1 MRHLSVKALA
11 LVCAASLPALPS
23 FAAAKVKIV
32 NADGPGEGFND
43 PTPLAPSGGNKG
55 KTIGQQRLIA
65 FGHAAKIWGATLPDI
80 GDMQIRVFANF
91 NPLTCSAAGV
101 VLGSAGT
108 ITIWSDFP
116 EAPFAN
122 TWYHSALANK
132 LSGTD
137 LSEGPKLDPKDPVFA
152 DGRINNDIRAQ
163 FNSRLGTDAACGAS
177 FWYYG
182 LNTNTPVNGINLV
195 AVLLHEFG
203 HGLGFANFI
212 SEDTGAEIQ
221 GMDDI
226 YSKFTKDNTTG
237 LTWDVM
243 TNAQR
248 VAAAINTGNQV
259 WIGPKAVAAVPDVLG
274 GAPIVNVNS
283 PTSATL
289 PAGAAGFGAPVVAPG
304 VTGALDLANDGVG
317 VTTDGCTT
325 LPAASGPG
333 RLILIDRG
341 TCTFVLKAK
350 NAQDAGYAGVII
362 ANNAAGAPPGLG
374 GCDGTITIPVASIT
388 NTDGA
393 NLKMALAGGP
403 VNVTLGAAAVTAGAD
418 ASGNPLL
425 FAPNP
430 VQLGSSISH
439 WDTSAYPNQLM
450 EPAINCNLTHSVNVP
465 QDMTMEQLRDIGWE

>member
-1 MRHLSVKALA
+1 MRHLAFKAFALA
-11 LVCAASLPALPS
+11 CAAGLPALPT
-23 FAAAKVKIV
+23 FAIAKVKIV

-43 PTPLAPSGGNKG
+43 PTPLAPSGANKG

-65 FGHAAKIWGATLPDI
+65 FEHAAKFWGATLPDI
-80 GDMQIRVFANF
+80 GNMQIRVFANF
-91 NPLTCSAAGV
+91 NPLACTNAGV

-108 ITIWSDFP
+108 VTIWSDCP
-116 EAPFAN
+116 QAPFAN

-137 LSEGPKLDPKDPVFA
+137 LSEGPKVDPQDPVFA
-152 DGRINNDIRAQ
+152 DGRIN
-163 FNSRLGTDAACGAS
+163 
-177 FWYYG
+177 
-182 LNTNTPVNGINLV
+182 
-195 AVLLHEFG
+195 
-203 HGLGFANFI
+203 
-212 SEDTGAEIQ
+212 
-221 GMDDI
+221 
-226 YSKFTKDNTTG
+226 
-237 LTWDVM
+237 
-243 TNAQR
+243 
-248 VAAAINTGNQV
+248 
-259 WIGPKAVAAVPDVLG
+259 
-274 GAPIVNVNS
+274 S
-283 PTSATL
+283 PALATL

-341 TCTFVLKAK
+341 TCTFIAKAK
-350 NAQDAGYAGVII
+350 NAQDAGYASVII
-362 ANNAAGAPPGLG
+362 ANNAGGPPPGLG

-393 NLKMALAGGP
+393 NLKTALAGGP
-403 VNVTLGAAAVTAGAD
+403 VNVTLGTAAATAGAD
-418 ASGNPLL
+418 SSGNPLL

-465 QDMTMEQLRDIGWE
+465 QDLTMEQLRDVGW